1 MAHENVSLSR
11 RKFLALSATALASAA
26 LAACSSGT
34 RTQTAIPSAT
44 PPPSAA
50 PALPTTPSEAAAT
63 RAGIP
68 SVSVP
73 TTTVSAPPSA
83 AASAITG
90 TPAAASSVT
99 TAPAVANTVPP
110 DASPQFRAVAE
121 KVMAEMAKAGVPGVS
136 LGILADGR
144 EEYASFGVASIE
156 TKQPVTA
163 DTLFQIGSTTKTFTG
178 TAIMRLVEQGKV
190 DLNAPVRT
198 YLPDFKVADADVS
211 SRVTVKNLLTHS
223 GDWWADLFADTG
235 SGDDAIAT
243 FMATKMPTFPQLAP
257 VGQYFSYNNTGFIT
271 AGRIIEVVLGKP
283 YRAAMADLVLAPL
296 GLTQSFLVPEE
307 AMQRPYAVGHAKG
320 AQGVQVQRP
329 FLLPRNLEPA
339 GGIFS
344 NPRDLIKYARFHM
357 GDGTVGG
364 MHVLKAETLKMMQ
377 SPQGPKPIG
386 LRNGDIGLPWLMQQ
400 FGSLHLI
407 AHPGDTFGEHSE
419 FVAAPDRG
427 FAFVMLANAEPGGA
441 LLSALALNEAL
452 ARYLG
457 LGGAAVAQPTAVAAT
472 PTVVPTPTAL
482 PPEQLAQ
489 YAGRYAEPNGAF
501 TFAVENGALMF
512 RGMAIPLPDE
522 IVPAITPDMTPKAA
536 QLRFIAADVALVG
549 DTPDASVPVFF
560 VRKPD
565 GTVGWLSVS
574 LRLVPRQ

>member
-1 MAHENVSLSR
+1 MTHGNVSLSR

-26 LAACSSGT
+26 LAACSRST
-34 RTQTAIPSAT
+34 STPTAAPSAT

-50 PALPTTPSEAAAT
+50 SAGPAAT

-73 TTTVSAPPSA
+73 ATVSVPPSA

-90 TPAAASSVT
+90 TPAAAASAA
-99 TAPAVANTVPP
+99 APAVANTISP

-121 KVMAEMAKAGVPGVS
+121 KVMAGMAKAGVPGVS

-178 TAIMRLVEQGKV
+178 TAIMRLIEQGKV

-223 GDWWADLFADTG
+223 GDWWGDLFADTG

-243 FMATKMPTFPQLAP
+243 FMTMKMPTFPQLAP
-257 VGQYFSYNNTGFIT
+257 LGQYFSYNNTGFIT

-296 GLTQSFLVPEE
+296 GLTESFLVPEE

-320 AQGVQVQRP
+320 AQGVQVQHP
-329 FLLPRNLEPA
+329 FLVPRNAEPA

-364 MHVLKAETLKMMQ
+364 TRVLKAETLKLMQ

-419 FVAAPDRG
+419 FVAVPDRG

-441 LLSALALNEAL
+441 LLSSLALNEAL
-452 ARYLG
+452 IRYLG
-457 LGGAAVAQPTAVAAT
+457 FGGSAVAQPTAVAVT
-472 PTVVPTPTAL
+472 PTVAPTPTAL

-501 TFAVENGALMF
+501 TLAMENGALMF
-512 RGMAIPLPDE
+512 RVMATPLPDE
-522 IVPAITPDMTPKAA
+522 IVPAITPDMTPKAG
-536 QLRFIAADVALVG
+536 QLHFIAADVALAG

-565 GTVGWLSVS
+565 GTVGWLSIS